1 MIKVNLLTNLLFVI
15 RRVCVRTDKIYYYKS
30 QKTFIQRGSIDNLV
44 YDQKDFV
51 HAHLQSCSTCAVPI
65 WNIHCMEIIVNVL
78 SLVIYAQ
85 EKSMTFYKSW
95 FYFLSGVSARLSY
108 VNDLQFGKYTVPVR
122 VTDRLGLSLVT
133 RLDVILCD
141 CVTPNDCITRSGPSG
156 GTREV
161 ILGKWAILAILL
173 GIALLFCKSF
183 HEFKR

>member
-15 RRVCVRTDKIYYYKS
+15 RRTCVWTDKIYYYKS
-30 QKTFIQRGSIDNLV
+30 QKTFIQRGSINKLV

-51 HAHLQSCSTCAVPI
+51 HAHLQSCSNCAIPI
-65 WNIHCMEIIVNVL
+65 RNIHGMEIMLNIL

-85 EKSMTFYKSW
+85 EKSMAIYKSW
-95 FYFLSGVSARLSY
+95 FYFLSDTAARLSY
-108 VNDLQFGKYTVPVR
+108 LNDLRFGKYTVPVR
-122 VTDRLGLSLVT
+122 VTDRLGQSLVT
-133 RLDVILCD
+133 QLEVILCD
-141 CVTPNDCITRSGPSG
+141 CVTPNDCSLPPVPRTSNG
-156 GTREV
+156 EV

>member
-1 MIKVNLLTNLLFVI
+1 
-15 RRVCVRTDKIYYYKS
+15 
-30 QKTFIQRGSIDNLV
+30 
-44 YDQKDFV
+44 
-51 HAHLQSCSTCAVPI
+51 
-65 WNIHCMEIIVNVL
+65 MEIIVNIL

-85 EKSMTFYKSW
+85 DKSMTFYKSR
-95 FYFLSGVSARLSY
+95 FYFLSDISARLSY

-133 RLDVILCD
+133 PLDVLLCD
-141 CVTPNDCITRSGPSG
+141 CVTPNDCSTRSGLSS

-183 HEFKR
+183 H